1 MKSTLI
7 EVCAGGFEDCLTA
20 DAAGIKRVELNS
32 AMALGG
38 LTCTAA
44 TLRKVKTHTKLE
56 VICMVRPRGSGF
68 CYDTPELEIMFEE
81 ARALLEAGAD
91 GIAFGMLEANG
102 TIQKEEVKKMVDLIH
117 AYGKTAVFH
126 RAYDVSIDPYQSIET
141 LIECGVDRLLTSGM
155 EETAIQGM
163 ELIRQLQKR
172 YGTKIEILPGG
183 GINDQNIEPFLRYT
197 GVRQIHSSCR
207 SYRFDST
214 TKLGRVDFSMYP
226 QEHSMDYEIVSTRKL
241 QKLIDRIHNIYL

>member
-1 MKSTLI
+1 
-7 EVCAGGFEDCLTA
+7 
-20 DAAGIKRVELNS
+20 
-32 AMALGG
+32 MALGG

-117 AYGKTAVFH
+117 ADGKTAVFH

-197 GVRQIHSSCR
+197 GCGKSILPAGRTGLIQRQSLAGSIFPCIRRSIPWITKSSAPASCK
-207 SYRFDST
+207 S
-214 TKLGRVDFSMYP
+214 
-226 QEHSMDYEIVSTRKL
+226 
-241 QKLIDRIHNIYL
+241 